1 MAEAAEEE
9 VSLRFHVT
17 LNVISSSNQQLH
29 FNFNNL
35 IFTVNNKMPKK
46 IGCVFWSSKREKMLI
61 IHDNLAFHLLIRLT
75 ATKIEFQMNT

>member
-17 LNVISSSNQQLH
+17 LNVISSSKQQLH

-46 IGCVFWSSKREKMLI
+46 NWMRVLELEEGKNA
-61 IHDNLAFHLLIRLT
+61 DNS
-75 ATKIEFQMNT
+75 

>member
-46 IGCVFWSSKREKMLI
+46 NWMRVLELEEGKNA
-61 IHDNLAFHLLIRLT
+61 DNS
-75 ATKIEFQMNT
+75 

>member
-17 LNVISSSNQQLH
+17 LNMISSSNQQLH

-35 IFTVNNKMPKK
+35 IFTVNKMPKK
-46 IGCVFWSSKREKMLI
+46 NWMRVLELEEGKNA
-61 IHDNLAFHLLIRLT
+61 DNS
-75 ATKIEFQMNT
+75 

>member
-35 IFTVNNKMPKK
+35 IFTVNKMPKK
-46 IGCVFWSSKREKMLI
+46 NWMRVLELEEGKNA
-61 IHDNLAFHLLIRLT
+61 DNS
-75 ATKIEFQMNT
+75 